1 MAADEVDA
9 IVEQWRRERAGLRP
23 EPMAVFGRIY
33 RLARL
38 VGDRQ
43 ERVYAGWGIGRGEFD
58 VLAALRR
65 SGAPYTLAPKA
76 LSATLML
83 TSGGMTGRLDRLER
97 SGLVRRAPDP
107 ADRRALRVSLTPAG
121 LRVVEESVEAGLAVQ
136 RRILDALP
144 ADDQR
149 RLGDL
154 LRALL
159 AAAEADTP
167 DQPGPD
173 SSGPDRPGPE
183 TAGPDGVEGP
193 GRVGRPRRA

>member
-1 MAADEVDA
+1 M
-9 IVEQWRRERAGLRP
+9 RP

-33 RLARL
+33 RLSRL
-38 VGDRQ
+38 VGDAQ
-43 ERVYAGWGIGRGEFD
+43 EKVYAGWGISRGEFD

-76 LSATLML
+76 LAAGLML

-97 SGLVRRAPDP
+97 GNLIRRTPDP
-107 ADRRALRVSLTPAG
+107 ADRRGLRITLTDEG
-121 LRVVEESVEAGLAVQ
+121 RRVVEESVDAGLAVQ

-144 ADDQR
+144 ARDQE

-159 AAAEADTP
+159 AAAD
-167 DQPGPD
+167 PG
-173 SSGPDRPGPE
+173 
-183 TAGPDGVEGP
+183 A
-193 GRVGRPRRA
+193 

>member
-1 MAADEVDA
+1 MRHNPCVATDEVDL

-38 VGDRQ
+38 VGDGQ
-43 ERVYAGWGIGRGEFD
+43 ERVYANWGIGRGEFD

-76 LSATLML
+76 LTAALML

-97 SGLVRRAPDP
+97 AGLVRRAPDP
-107 ADRRALRVSLTPAG
+107 ADRRALRVSLTDAG
-121 LRVVEESVEAGLAVQ
+121 RRVVEESVEAGLEVQ

-144 ADDQR
+144 AADQE

-154 LRALL
+154 LRTLL
-159 AAAEADTP
+159 AAAEADRP
-167 DQPGPD
+167 DQ
-173 SSGPDRPGPE
+173 
-183 TAGPDGVEGP
+183 AG
-193 GRVGRPRRA
+193 

>member
-1 MAADEVDA
+1 MATDDVDL
-9 IVEQWRRERAGLRP
+9 IVEQWRRERTGMRP

-43 ERVYAGWGIGRGEFD
+43 EKVYAGWGIGRGEFD

-76 LSATLML
+76 LAASLML

-97 SGLVRRAPDP
+97 AGLVRRAPDP
-107 ADRRALRVSLTPAG
+107 ADRRALRVSLTDAG
-121 LRVVEESVEAGLAVQ
+121 RRVAEESAEAGLEVQ
-136 RRILDALP
+136 RRILDALAP
-144 ADDQR
+144 ADRD

-154 LRALL
+154 LRVLL
-159 AAAEADTP
+159 AAAEAEP
-167 DQPGPD
+167 
-173 SSGPDRPGPE
+173 PDR
-183 TAGPDGVEGP
+183 AG
-193 GRVGRPRRA
+193 

>member
-1 MAADEVDA
+1 VATDDVDV
-9 IVEQWRRERAGLRP
+9 IVEQWRRERTGMRP

-33 RLARL
+33 RIARL

-43 ERVYAGWGIGRGEFD
+43 EKVYAGWGIGRGEFD

-76 LSATLML
+76 LAASLML

-97 SGLVRRAPDP
+97 AGLVRRAPDP
-107 ADRRALRVSLTPAG
+107 ADRRALRVSLTAAG
-121 LRVVEESVEAGLAVQ
+121 RRVAEESAEAGLEVQ

-144 ADDQR
+144 PADRD
-149 RLGDL
+149 RLASL

-159 AAAEADTP
+159 AAAEAEPAD
-167 DQPGPD
+167 
-173 SSGPDRPGPE
+173 E
-183 TAGPDGVEGP
+183 AG
-193 GRVGRPRRA
+193 